1 MIDSYISK
9 QKRGKTMS
17 KKLQIFQMYEDRVE
31 SSFYP
36 EEQITED
43 ELSVRGGSR
52 QGLYLK
58 SEMGRLKNDGLYGD
72 WVYVVFFDEKDRTE
86 DAMKLFLERLE
97 VRENRLKQ
105 EYNDSLADIERVRAI
120 IKDLSNS

>member
-1 MIDSYISK
+1 
-9 QKRGKTMS
+9 MS
-17 KKLQIFQMYEDRVE
+17 KKLQIFRMYEDRVK

-36 EEQITED
+36 EGEITED

-58 SEMGRLKNDGLYGD
+58 SEMGQLKNDRLYGD

-97 VRENRLKQ
+97 ERENRLKQ
-105 EYNDSLADIERVRAI
+105 EYNDSLADIERVRVI
-120 IKDLSNS
+120 IKDFSNS

>member
-1 MIDSYISK
+1 
-9 QKRGKTMS
+9 MS
-17 KKLQIFQMYEDRVE
+17 KKLQIFQMYEDRVK

-36 EEQITED
+36 ESEITED

-58 SEMGRLKNDGLYGD
+58 SEMGQLKNDGLYGD

-97 VRENRLKQ
+97 ERENRLKQ
-105 EYNDSLADIERVRAI
+105 EYNDSLADIERVREI

>member
-1 MIDSYISK
+1 
-9 QKRGKTMS
+9 MS

>member
-1 MIDSYISK
+1 
-9 QKRGKTMS
+9 MS

-120 IKDLSNS
+120 LKTR

>member
-1 MIDSYISK
+1 
-9 QKRGKTMS
+9 MS
-17 KKLQIFQMYEDRVE
+17 KKLQIFQMYEDRIE

-105 EYNDSLADIERVRAI
+105 EYNDSLADIERVRAS
-120 IKDLSNS
+120 IKDFSKR